1 MTDDVR
7 FIDTETKPWGDWHPQ
22 FPGTKSKELH
32 FDAASGANLRLA
44 YLPAGFTIAE
54 KERHHHGDTREGVF
68 ILFGNVPY
76 REYDLPGDTEGRF
89 FDFKKGFLLDR
100 APRSIHGISLDPATE
115 LGCMILEWGTGPLE
129 FNYIP
134 FDGDLDS
141 FGTDFNPPH
150 TANSE
155 AMDWSPHPSLK
166 GCKIKVLSDGGADP
180 DPRFHPVCLVH
191 IPPGWVPPN
200 TVHRSAAAERRQW
213 CYAIHGDAPVWTY
226 DDALSATGTRHQMK
240 EGTYLEW
247 TGPAVAG
254 FESGATSE
262 IGCILLCVGTTLGD

>member
-1 MTDDVR
+1 MTENAR
-7 FIDTETKPWGDWHPQ
+7 FIDTGTVAWGDWHPQ

-32 FDAASGANLRLA
+32 FDKESGANLRLA

-54 KERHHHGDTREGVF
+54 TERHHHGDTREGVF

-76 REYDLPGDTEGRF
+76 REYDLPEDTEGRF

-100 APRSIHGISLDPATE
+100 TPRSIHGISLDPATE

-134 FDGDLDS
+134 FDGDLQS
-141 FGTDFNPPH
+141 FGTDYYPPH
-150 TANSE
+150 VADSE
-155 AMDWSPHPSLK
+155 SMAWSPHPTLK
-166 GCKIKVLSDGGADP
+166 GCKIKMLSDGGDNP

-191 IPPGWVPPN
+191 IPPGWTPAN
-200 TVHRSAAAERRQW
+200 TVHRSAAADLRQW
-213 CYAIHGDAPVWTY
+213 CYAVHGDVPIWTY
-226 DDALSATGTRHQMK
+226 DDALSATGKQHMLK
-240 EGTYLEW
+240 EGCYLEW

-254 FESGATSE
+254 FESGAASE